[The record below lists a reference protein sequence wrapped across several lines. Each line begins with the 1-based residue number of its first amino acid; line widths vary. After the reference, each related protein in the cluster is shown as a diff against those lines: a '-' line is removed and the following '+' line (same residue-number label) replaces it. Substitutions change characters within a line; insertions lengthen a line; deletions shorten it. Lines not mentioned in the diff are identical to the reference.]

1 MIEFKNVYKK
11 YDNGTEAL
19 KGVNLR
25 IERGEFVFIVGA
37 SGSGKSTLLK
47 EFNTGL
53 DKDITTWSKVRR

>member
-19 KGVNLR
+19 KNINLK

-37 SGSGKSTLLK
+37 SG
-47 EFNTGL
+47 
-53 DKDITTWSKVRR
+53 